1 MRQMSGHFE
10 QQSTSELRQA
20 QLIARFCRSGYALGP
35 AMYLG
40 QQSIEKQLK
49 AVVLRLCEEVDR
61 GIGTSILGSLGH
73 QFYPHIYRLYADHIA
88 GMGLPTVPSGDLLAS
103 YINAAPGPD
112 AARDENAAQFMA
124 HAWKVWLGDSSWKS
138 RTWKSHMGFQVKE
151 NAIAILN
158 SQQKKHI
165 SSILSLTGR
174 TGMALPKIS
183 NRTLEAPL
191 LSHKTLDY
199 AALSKCRAGHLALAE
214 NLAERALFAR
224 HFRECQAFLSDGAR
238 SRLGGDFPYGRFLR
252 RLVMEFGFQILISH
266 APHYMPLFL
275 HNSTGRYPDRLGR
288 DITVDMYE
296 SHADHVLF
304 CVLVDIPYRVGQ
316 LRVNSGRLTWMLR
329 EGHRLGH
336 W

>member
-1 MRQMSGHFE
+1 MSGHFE
-10 QQSTSELRQA
+10 QKATSDLSQA
-20 QLIARFCRSGYALGP
+20 QLVARYSRSGYALGS

-40 QQSIEKQLK
+40 QQSFEKWLK
-49 AVVLRLCEEVDR
+49 AVVLRLYEEVDR
-61 GIGTSILGSLGH
+61 GIGTSILGSFGH
-73 QFYPHIYRLYADHIA
+73 QLYPHIYRLYAGHIA
-88 GMGLPTVPSGDLLAS
+88 GIGLPPVPSGDLLAS

-112 AARDENAAQFMA
+112 AARDENAARFMA
-124 HAWKVWLGDSSWKS
+124 RAWKVWLGDPSWKS
-138 RTWKSHMGFQVKE
+138 RTWKSHMGFQVE
-151 NAIAILN
+151 EDVLDILN
-158 SQQKKHI
+158 SQQKEHI

-174 TGMALPKIS
+174 SGMALPQIS

-191 LSHKTLDY
+191 LSRKTLDY
-199 AALSKCRAGHLALAE
+199 AAISKCRADHMALAE

-238 SRLGGDFPYGRFLR
+238 SRLGDDFPYGKFLR

-266 APHYMPLFL
+266 APHYIPLFL

-288 DITVDMYE
+288 DITDDLYE

-316 LRVNSGRLTWMLR
+316 LRVNSGRLAWMLK